1 MLLLWLRDRHG
12 RSHNNAADCCVRS
25 DSERVDGFE
34 SRLSKAGGRV
44 EKLLKSRGSC
54 LIMGVLALWKML
66 SAGESGLGA
75 SLTEPCDSTS
85 DGAGVDAHSLVR
97 WLELVQCVM

>member
-34 SRLSKAGGRV
+34 SRLSKAGGRAR
-44 EKLLKSRGSC
+44 KFWSKGSC
-54 LIMGVLALWKML
+54 LIMGVLELWKTL
-66 SAGESGLGA
+66 SDGEAGLGA

-85 DGAGVDAHSLVR
+85 DGAGVDAHSLLR
-97 WLELVQCVM
+97 SLAFTQDIM